1 MIVKRVAALEIQRR
15 NFITAVNGNI
25 DDSFVDDDLCEYT
38 FEQQLYLYLR
48 NTGCERVLF
57 YTRAEGYNLYSFD
70 RESLASLFPNSS
82 KAKTQDGRPLGVGR
96 LRRVA
101 NTEST
106 QSRIKEGETTNG
118 RKFYYVS
125 NFEDST
131 LVKTVQ
137 DVMRDRSKKSVVY
150 ISSTMFSLNDVQ
162 GFIDGIAQINKEFA
176 AAELE
181 NKLLL
186 NYQSDGVFK
195 ANFFVELLKNP
206 KNVFTVGSPDKKEC
220 ENWLNSKR
228 IKEFIDSKTVFGF
241 PFATL
246 VTQIGHQYK
255 RINDLNTEL
264 RNKKSFVE
272 DLRVEEFSEELLSR
286 FLSKIHGQQDNMEV
300 IVKKVVT
307 WVNRPDAHKLPLVF
321 MFAGTSGTGKTYTA
335 EMICNSLKSQ
345 GYSSVKVPMNEY
357 KNEGDVWKL
366 LGSSAGYIGSDKD
379 TALVAA
385 HRKSDKL
392 VILFDEMEKA
402 HPSIFETIMTLMEKG
417 ELTNGNGEKFDFRKS
432 IIVFTT
438 NLAMEKLTERKKELI
453 KANVKIDDLKFQQ
466 AIKDILKQNH
476 IKTEVCGR
484 IDSVFVYN
492 PLDTNIVAR
501 IAIEEA
507 RIKGLEYNIQINNI
521 PEELLRKISTQVAGS
536 NEGARPIKKCVSDEL
551 ENVLYMQMKMTK
563 KTPSSQPLI
572 LDFIKKAETWDL
584 VHTATD
590 HLLSVDEIIKQYPNL
605 TTVPRIVKFDEKLLS
620 DALQSVRGQQDN
632 MKVIVEATKIWIKK
646 VKKKK
651 PLVFMFAGTSGTGK
665 TYTAEMICS
674 ALREYKTV
682 KLNMNEYHNEGD
694 VWKLL
699 GSSTGYIGSD
709 KESLIFTARRESSR
723 LVILFDE
730 IEKAHP
736 SLFTTIMTLME
747 KGEMANGHGEI
758 YDFKNAIIIFTTN
771 LAMNELLRLKKESIL
786 KNFDPSSQK
795 FQDAAKSILKS
806 SGLKEEISGR
816 LDWLLVY
823 NTFDA
828 STVAQIALDKIRS
841 LGREDYEITINNVPI
856 TYLEDIAREC
866 EGNNEGARP
875 IERIIGAKFN
885 AVFQDACETGAINS
899 DQLYDIDDM
908 FNLVPS
914 KDNSLM
920 SVDGIYIDIATSS
933 THKESHSIPVIQL
946 CSNPYFKD
954 GYKYDEYREAMGLL
968 VLDNGSSGYGS
979 GFLISD
985 NGFVITCEHCTNAGK
1000 ITFVKDDDK
1009 TEYDATVVYK
1019 NAELDIAV
1027 LKIEATNMPYLTIT
1041 DSNKPLKVGTE
1052 VVILGYPSGIDINVN
1067 VSAYEGK
1074 IANIDKVHN
1083 AYQTDAIA
1091 THGSSGGAFICKNNG
1106 IVYGVLKGGFKEANI
1121 NIATDIRKLLQ
1132 KADSDFTIEY
1142 I

>member
-1 MIVKRVAALEIQRR
+1 MVVKRVAALEIKRR

-25 DDSFVDDDLCEYT
+25 DDSFVDEDLCEYT

-48 NTGCERVLF
+48 SINYERVLF

-82 KAKTQDGRPLGVGR
+82 NAKTQDGRPLGGGR

-101 NTEST
+101 NTES
-106 QSRIKEGETTNG
+106 SPNHIKEGETTNG
-118 RKFYYVS
+118 RQFYYIS

-137 DVMRDRSKKSVVY
+137 DVMRDRSKRSIVY

-206 KNVFTVGSPDKKEC
+206 KNIFTIGSPDRKEC

-228 IKEFIDSKTVFGF
+228 IKGSVDSKTVFGF
-241 PFATL
+241 PFDTL
-246 VTQIGHQYK
+246 VTQINHQYK
-255 RINDLNTEL
+255 KINDLNTDF
-264 RNKKSFVE
+264 RNKESFVE
-272 DLRVEEFSEELLSR
+272 SLHVEEFSEELLSR

-307 WVNRPDAHKLPLVF
+307 WVNRPDDHKLPLVF

-335 EMICNSLKSQ
+335 EMISNSLKSQ
-345 GYSSVKVPMNEY
+345 GYLSVKLPMNEY
-357 KNEGDVWKL
+357 KSEGDVWKL

-385 HRKSDKL
+385 RKKSDKL
-392 VILFDEMEKA
+392 VVLFDEMEKA

-432 IIVFTT
+432 IIIFTT
-438 NLAMEKLTERKKELI
+438 NLAMEKLTERKRELI
-453 KANVKIDDLKFQQ
+453 KANVKIDDFQFQQ
-466 AIKDILKQNH
+466 AIKDILKRNQ
-476 IKTEVCGR
+476 IKTEFCGR

-492 PLDTNIVAR
+492 PLDASVVAR
-501 IAIEEA
+501 ITIEEA
-507 RIKGLEYNIQINNI
+507 RIKGLEYDIQINNI

-536 NEGARPIKKCVSDEL
+536 NEGARPIKKSVSDEL
-551 ENVLYMQMKMTK
+551 EKVLQIQMKRK
-563 KTPSSQPLI
+563 NSPQPLI
-572 LDFIKKAETWDL
+572 LDLIKKAETWDL
-584 VHTATD
+584 VHTATN
-590 HLLSVDEIIKQYPNL
+590 HLLSVEDIINQYPNL
-605 TTVPRIVKFDEKLLS
+605 TTVPKTVKFDEKLLS
-620 DALQSVRGQQDN
+620 EVLQSVKGQQDN
-632 MKVIVEATKIWIKK
+632 MKVIVEETKRWIRK

-665 TYTAEMICS
+665 TYTAENICS
-674 ALREYKTV
+674 ALKGYKMV
-682 KLNMNEYHNEGD
+682 KLNMNEYHSEGD

-699 GSSTGYIGSD
+699 GSSTGYVGSD
-709 KESLIFTARRESSR
+709 KEPPIFTARRETSK

-747 KGEMANGHGEI
+747 KGEMANGHGET

-786 KNFDPSSQK
+786 RNVEPSSQE
-795 FQDAAKSILKS
+795 FQDAAKNILKS
-806 SGLKEEISGR
+806 SGLKDEISGR

-823 NTFDA
+823 NTLDA
-828 STVAQIALDKIRS
+828 SVVAQIALDKIRR
-841 LGREDYEITINNVPI
+841 LGRDYEIIINQVPI
-856 TYLEDIAREC
+856 KYLEDIARKC

-875 IERIIGAKFN
+875 IERNVLRDFEPI
-885 AVFQDACETGAINS
+885 FQDAYETGRINS
-899 DQLYDIDDM
+899 DQLYDIDDK

-914 KDNSLM
+914 KDNILM
-920 SVDGIYIDIATSS
+920 SVDGGELDIATNSS
-933 THKESHSIPVIQL
+933 HEESHTMPVIQL
-946 CSNPYFKD
+946 CSNPHFKD
-954 GYKYDEYREAMGLL
+954 GYNYDEYRKAMGLL
-968 VLDNGSSGYGS
+968 VLDDGSSGFGS

-985 NGFVITCEHCTNAGK
+985 NGYIITCEHCTNAGK
-1000 ITFVKDDDK
+1000 IKFVKDDDK
-1009 TEYDATVVYK
+1009 SEYDAIVVYK
-1019 NAELDIAV
+1019 NADFDIAV
-1027 LKIEATNMPYLTIT
+1027 LKIEATNMSYLTIT
-1041 DSNKPLKVGTE
+1041 DSNKPLKVGTD

-1091 THGSSGGAFICKNNG
+1091 THGSSGGAFVCKADG

-1132 KADSDFTIEY
+1132 KVDTDFIIEY

>member
-1 MIVKRVAALEIQRR
+1 MVVKRVADLDIRRR
-15 NFITAVNGNI
+15 NFITAVKGNI

-38 FEQQLYLYLR
+38 FEQQLYLYLKDM
-48 NTGCERVLF
+48 GYERVFF
-57 YTRAEGYNLYSFD
+57 YSRADHYNLYSFD
-70 RESLASLFPNSS
+70 NEALASLFPNSS
-82 KAKTQDGRPLGVGR
+82 NSKAQDGRPLGSGR
-96 LRRVA
+96 LRRAA
-101 NTEST
+101 NTESS
-106 QSRIKEGETTNG
+106 QNRIKEGGTTNG
-118 RKFYYVS
+118 RKYYYVS

-137 DVMRDRSKKSVVY
+137 DVMRDGSKKSIVY
-150 ISSTMFSLNDVQ
+150 ISSTMFALNDVQ
-162 GFIDGIAQINKEFA
+162 GFVDGIAQINNEFA
-176 AAELE
+176 AAELD

-195 ANFFVELLKNP
+195 ACFFVELLKNP
-206 KNVFTVGSPDKKEC
+206 KNVFTVGSPDKREC

-228 IKEFIDSKTVFGF
+228 IKEGIDSKTVFGF
-241 PFATL
+241 PFDTL
-246 VTQIGHQYK
+246 VTQIGHQYE
-255 RINDLNTEL
+255 RINDMNTDL
-264 RNKKSFVE
+264 QNKESFVE
-272 DLRVEEFSEELLSR
+272 DLHVEEFSEELLSR

-300 IVKKVVT
+300 IVKKIVT
-307 WVNRPDAHKLPLVF
+307 WVNRPDYHKLPLVF

-335 EMICNSLKSQ
+335 EMISNSLKSQ
-345 GYSSVKVPMNEY
+345 GYLFVKLPMNEY
-357 KNEGDVWKL
+357 KSEGDVWKL

-432 IIVFTT
+432 IIIFTT
-438 NLAMEKLTERKKELI
+438 NLVMEKLTERKKELT
-453 KANVKIDDLKFQQ
+453 KSNVRIDDFQFQQ

-501 IAIEEA
+501 IAIEEI

-536 NEGARPIKKCVSDEL
+536 NEGARPIKKSVSDEL
-551 ENVLYMQMKMTK
+551 EKVLQIQIKRTQ
-563 KTPSSQPLI
+563 SSQPLI
-572 LDFIKKAETWDL
+572 LDIIKKAETWSL
-584 VHTATD
+584 VNTATD
-590 HLLSVDEIIKQYPNL
+590 HLLSVDEIIRLYPNL
-605 TTVPRIVKFDEKLLS
+605 TTVPRTVKFNEKLLS
-620 DALQSVRGQQDN
+620 EALQSVKGQQDN
-632 MKVIVEATKIWIKK
+632 MKVIVEETKRWTRK

-665 TYTAEMICS
+665 TYTAEKICS
-674 ALREYKTV
+674 ALKDYKMV

-694 VWKLL
+694 IWKLL
-699 GSSTGYIGSD
+699 GSSTGFVGSD
-709 KESLIFTARRESSR
+709 KESPIFTARRETSK
-723 LVILFDE
+723 LVVLFDE

-747 KGEMANGHGEI
+747 KGEMANGHGEN
-758 YDFKNAIIIFTTN
+758 YDFKDAIIIFTTN
-771 LAMNELLRLKKESIL
+771 LAMNELLKLKKDSIIS
-786 KNFDPSSQK
+786 KVGPSSQE
-795 FQDAAKSILKS
+795 FQDAAKKILKS
-806 SGLKEEISGR
+806 SGLKDEISGR
-816 LDWLLVY
+816 LDWVLVY
-823 NTFDA
+823 NTLDA
-828 STVAQIALDKIRS
+828 SVVAQIALDKVRS
-841 LGREDYEITINNVPI
+841 LGKEYEIAINHVPI
-856 TYLEDIAREC
+856 AYLKDIARKC
-866 EGNNEGARP
+866 KGNNEGARP
-875 IERIIGAKFN
+875 IERIILHDFEP
-885 AVFQDACETGAINS
+885 VFQDAYETGNINS

-908 FNLVPS
+908 FNIVSS
-914 KDNSLM
+914 KDNNLM
-920 SVDGIYIDIATSS
+920 SADEIEIDNATSS
-933 THKESHSIPVIQL
+933 MHKESESIPIIQL
-946 CSNPYFKD
+946 CSNPYFKN
-954 GYKYDEYREAMGLL
+954 GYNYDEYRKAMGLL
-968 VLDNGSSGYGS
+968 VLDDGSSGFGS

-985 NGFVITCEHCTNAGK
+985 NGYILTCEHCTNAGK

-1009 TEYDATVVYK
+1009 SEYDTIVVYK
-1019 NAELDIAV
+1019 NADFDIAV

-1091 THGSSGGAFICKNNG
+1091 THGSSGGAFVCKTDG

-1132 KADSDFTIEY
+1132 KADTDFTIEY